1 MTYKEQIIEFFI
13 SLFKRQCSNPNLGP
27 QSQEYELLPK
37 GPGGE
42 EIYELRVRC
51 GTAWETRRMS
61 LSQLSE
67 AVESKS
73 TCFKVIYD
81 DQMVIKIPP
90 KPFTD
95 FNKYLN
101 YIKNERHIVSN
112 LTPAIRCL
120 SPSLSAMLNKVPGLK
135 FLEETDENALEEKYI
150 HLLTIRPQLQ
160 QYLKIGDGFVF
171 FMHLAKSSFLNQVIE
186 KIHDKTA
193 IQNEMLHHAGIF
205 EDIYAFEALYG
216 GHYEDIFFKINE
228 LYHQYKKIIDILLPQ
243 YENYDAV
250 PTYKKQEWFYC
261 KLAGEKLDLGDIQ
274 PSEDFSEDLNQM
286 LDILMEEKEAAV
298 FQYRSITEKYI
309 EKKIFD
315 NNRKAIEG
323 LIINILNLLR
333 QLKNQ
338 HISIRDLK
346 PDNIFISAGTDNA
359 DSFLG
364 NPDTYSLGLIDLETA
379 VHLHPNDIDGMKQ
392 PLLAGTFPYM
402 TPHHLF
408 VNKSLHVLFGDE
420 LCRVL
425 YMQDW
430 YAAIGMI
437 FNVATGK
444 ILFGKTARVMQKI
457 FEIKKNAVREK
468 KPLAGVLKSISW
480 NFWNA
485 ASAECHQKTA
495 LHKDKLSQMQILLP
509 EPVTA
514 ALRQELHL
522 EEQAITAIIDA
533 RIRSKPFLKKRHQK
547 LMTASSQKIAQYR
560 TRWAGGEIDA
570 ELPLADRDKMISIM
584 KGIESLKAVT
594 EGHENLIKRLN
605 QEMTCDELIIFLFNR
620 VLNAMYRQFWTH
632 KDYPGQEFSY

>member
-1 MTYKEQIIEFFI
+1 MTDKEQIIEFFI
-13 SLFKRQCSNPNLGP
+13 SLFKLQCKNPNTGS
-27 QSQEYELLPK
+27 QSQEYELLPQ

-42 EIYELRVRC
+42 EIYELRVRS
-51 GTAWETRRMS
+51 GVAWETRRMS
-61 LSQLSE
+61 ISQLSE

-90 KPFTD
+90 KPFMD
-95 FNKYLN
+95 FDKYLA

-112 LTPAIRCL
+112 LTPVISCL
-120 SPSLSAMLNKVPGLK
+120 SPSLSAMLNKVPGLQ
-135 FLEETDENALEEKYI
+135 FPEEMDEDALEEKYI
-150 HLLTIRPQLQ
+150 HLLTTRPRLQ
-160 QYLKIGDGFVF
+160 RHLKIGDGFVF
-171 FMHLAKSSFLNQVIE
+171 FMKLAKSSFLNQVIQ
-186 KIHDKTA
+186 KIHDKT
-193 IQNEMLHHAGIF
+193 QTRNEMLHQAGIF

-216 GHYEDIFFKINE
+216 GQYEDIFFKING

-250 PTYKKQEWFYC
+250 PSYKKQEWFYC
-261 KLAGEKLDLGDIQ
+261 KLAGEKLDLADLQ
-274 PSEDFSEDLNQM
+274 SSEEFSEDLNQ
-286 LDILMEEKEAAV
+286 LIDILMEEKEAAV

-309 EKKIFD
+309 HKKVFD
-315 NNRKAIEG
+315 NNRKSIEG

-333 QLKNQ
+333 QLKHQN
-338 HISIRDLK
+338 IAIRDLK
-346 PDNIFISAGTDNA
+346 PDNIFISGNTDNA

-364 NPDTYSLGLIDLETA
+364 NPDVYSLGLIDLETA
-379 VHLHPNDIDGMKQ
+379 VHLHPKDIAGMKQ

-408 VNKSLHVLFGDE
+408 ANSALHALFGPE
-420 LCRVL
+420 TCRVL

-444 ILFGKTARVMQKI
+444 ILFGKTARIMQKI
-457 FEIKKNAVREK
+457 FEIKKTAVLEK

-485 ASAECHQKTA
+485 ASTECHQKTA

-509 EPVTA
+509 EPVIA
-514 ALRQELHL
+514 MLKQELQM
-522 EEQAITAIIDA
+522 ESQTITTAIAA
-533 RIRSKPFLKKRHQK
+533 RIRSKPFLQKRQQK
-547 LMTASSQKIAQYR
+547 LMAASSQKIAQYR
-560 TRWAGGEIDA
+560 IRWEAGEIDT

-594 EGHENLIKRLN
+594 ERHDGLIQRLKR
-605 QEMTCDELIIFLFNR
+605 EMACDELIIFLFNR

-632 KDYPGQEFSY
+632 KDYPGKEY

>member
-13 SLFKRQCSNPNLGP
+13 SLFKRQCNNPNPGP
-27 QSQEYELLPK
+27 QSQEYTLLPK

-42 EIYELRVRC
+42 EVYELRVRC
-51 GTAWETRRMS
+51 GTTWETRRMS
-61 LSQLSE
+61 ISQLSE

-95 FNKYLN
+95 FDKYLT

-112 LTPAIRCL
+112 LTPAINCL
-120 SPSLSAMLNKVPGLK
+120 SSSLAAMLNKVPGLK
-135 FLEETDENALEEKYI
+135 FPEETDENALEEKYI
-150 HLLTIRPQLQ
+150 HLLTTRPQLQ

-171 FMHLAKSSFLNQVIE
+171 FMRLAKSSFLNQVIE
-186 KIHDKTA
+186 KMHDKTI

-216 GHYEDIFFKINE
+216 GQYEDVFFKINE

-250 PTYKKQEWFYC
+250 PTYKTQEWFYC
-261 KLAGEKLDLGDIQ
+261 KLAGEKLNLGDIQ
-274 PSEDFSEDLNQM
+274 ASEDFSEDLNQM

-298 FQYRSITEKYI
+298 FQYRRITEKYI
-309 EKKIFD
+309 EKKVFD

-323 LIINILNLLR
+323 LIINILNLLCR
-333 QLKNQ
+333 LKDR
-338 HISIRDLK
+338 HIAIRDLK
-346 PDNIFISAGTDNA
+346 PDNIFISANRDGA
-359 DSFLG
+359 DTFLG
-364 NPDTYSLGLIDLETA
+364 NPNAYSLGLIDLETA
-379 VHLHPNDIDGMKQ
+379 VHLHINDIEGMKQ

-408 VNKSLHVLFGDE
+408 VNKSLRELFGDE

-444 ILFGKTARVMQKI
+444 ILFGKTSRVMQKI
-457 FEIKKNAVREK
+457 FEIKKTAVREK
-468 KPLAGVLKSISW
+468 KPLAGILKSISW

-485 ASAECHQKTA
+485 ASNECRQKTA
-495 LHKDKLSQMQILLP
+495 LHKDKLGKMQILLP
-509 EPVTA
+509 EPVAA
-514 ALRQELHL
+514 ALKQELHL
-522 EEQAITAIIDA
+522 EEQAITAVIDA

-560 TRWAGGEIDA
+560 ARWEGGEIDA
-570 ELPLADRDKMISIM
+570 ELPPVDRDKIISIM
-584 KGIESLKAVT
+584 KGMESLKAVV
-594 EGHENLIKRLN
+594 EGHDGLIKRLDR
-605 QEMTCDELIIFLFNR
+605 EMACDELIIFLFNR

-632 KDYPGQEFSY
+632 KDYPGKEYPY